1 MSRVFSYI
9 GRFFMVC
16 LGYALAVIAACAFL
30 LFLLWGGLVRGDE
43 DLQTPLGVAAGFSL
57 PIVSAFA
64 ARYAFFPMMLAVMIA
79 ELGNRRS
86 WLFHALSGMA
96 VAVAAMAVRANSG
109 SLGNPGSGL
118 VMAALA
124 AGAVGGSV
132 YWLIAGRNSGRVL
145 DRIADDLTSPRSE
158 ES

>member
-1 MSRVFSYI
+1 V
-9 GRFFMVC
+9 
-16 LGYALAVIAACAFL
+16 
-30 LFLLWGGLVRGDE
+30 
-43 DLQTPLGVAAGFSL
+43 
-57 PIVSAFA
+57 
-64 ARYAFFPMMLAVMIA
+64 VMIA

>member
-1 MSRVFSYI
+1 
-9 GRFFMVC
+9 
-16 LGYALAVIAACAFL
+16 
-30 LFLLWGGLVRGDE
+30 
-43 DLQTPLGVAAGFSL
+43 
-57 PIVSAFA
+57 
-64 ARYAFFPMMLAVMIA
+64 
-79 ELGNRRS
+79 
-86 WLFHALSGMA
+86 
-96 VAVAAMAVRANSG
+96 
-109 SLGNPGSGL
+109 